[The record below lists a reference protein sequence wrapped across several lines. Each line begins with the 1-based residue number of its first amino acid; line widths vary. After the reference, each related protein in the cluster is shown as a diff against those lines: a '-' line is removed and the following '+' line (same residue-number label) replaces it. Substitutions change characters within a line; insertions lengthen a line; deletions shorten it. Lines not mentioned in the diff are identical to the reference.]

1 MNPLFDP
8 PLPLGCPPER
18 ATSRS
23 QDAFRIVKRNPPALE
38 DFHSYAQLGLAPNV
52 DQCRRLSFSIYESF
66 RQANHRRNLTPRLG
80 DYVAHAKLTEMHGVI
95 SLPNHQGHMEWWA
108 FAGMV
113 KPEEF
118 KVVSGEHSA

>member
-8 PLPLGCPPER
+8 PLPLGCPPES

-52 DQCRRLSFSIYESF
+52 DQCRQLSLSIYESF
-66 RQANHRRNLTPRLG
+66 RQANHRNLTPRL
-80 DYVAHAKLTEMHGVI
+80 
-95 SLPNHQGHMEWWA
+95 
-108 FAGMV
+108 
-113 KPEEF
+113 
-118 KVVSGEHSA
+118 